1 MRISDWSSDVC
12 SSELLVYQEQGR
24 NAEALERFREAVKL
38 APREI
43 PLQFSLAKSLWRN
56 GRFEESWNYFDA
68 GLIAN
73 LRKPNRR
80 FRQPRWQGE
89 DIPAK
94 RNLVWRE
101 QGVGGDLDF
110 SRGCPTLLYA
120 AWHGKR
126 YSS

>member
-12 SSELLVYQEQGR
+12 SSDLANTHYDKAIKLDPDRGEYVHNQGLVYQERGR

-68 GLIAN
+68 GLVAN

-80 FRQPRWQGE
+80 FRQRSE
-89 DIPAK
+89 E
-94 RNLVWRE
+94 RRV
-101 QGVGGDLDF
+101 
-110 SRGCPTLLYA
+110 
-120 AWHGKR
+120 GKR
-126 YSS
+126 LSVRVDLGGRRS

>member
-12 SSELLVYQEQGR
+12 SSDLLVYQEQGR

-68 GLIAN
+68 GLVAN

-89 DIPAK
+89 DISDK
-94 RNLVWRE
+94 RRSEEHTSELQSLMR
-101 QGVGGDLDF
+101 
-110 SRGCPTLLYA
+110 SSYA
-120 AWHGKR
+120 VFCFK
-126 YSS
+126 